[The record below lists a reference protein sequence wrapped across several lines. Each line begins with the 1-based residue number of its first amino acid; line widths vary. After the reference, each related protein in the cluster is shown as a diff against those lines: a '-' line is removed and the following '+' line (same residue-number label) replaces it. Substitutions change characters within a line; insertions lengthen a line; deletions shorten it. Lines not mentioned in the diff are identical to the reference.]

1 MRLEALPMSLS
12 TRSAATL
19 RVLVRL
25 VVVIAVFGVG
35 VLLGSIASAQ
45 MDDDGGC
52 VFDRRV
58 YPEGEQMCQGSD
70 LMRCSDGAWEDVGDC
85 DEEEPGPPPIA
96 EGGDVEMD

>member
-1 MRLEALPMSLS
+1 MPVS
-12 TRSAATL
+12 TRSAAAIRMAL
-19 RVLVRL
+19 RL
-25 VVVIAVFGVG
+25 VAVVTVFGVG

-70 LMRCSDGAWEDVGDC
+70 LVQCSNGAWEDIGDC
-85 DEEEPGPPPIA
+85 DEESPGPPPIA

>member
-1 MRLEALPMSLS
+1 MSVS
-12 TRSAATL
+12 TRSAAAL
-19 RVLVRL
+19 RMALRL
-25 VVVIAVFGVG
+25 VVVVSLFAVG

-70 LMRCSDGAWEDVGDC
+70 LVQCSGGAWEDIGDC
-85 DEEEPGPPPIA
+85 DEERPGPPPVT
-96 EGGDVEMD
+96 EGGDVELD